1 MIEGKSFIGIKI
13 DTRDVDEVNAN
24 LIRSFSAPT
33 RIKAIAYGAQVAR
46 DEIQGYY
53 TAKGRNLWIN
63 PSLGTHGP
71 GRKKT
76 VFAKL
81 IESGW
86 GVQSSNGT
94 TATISNK
101 ALGLAH
107 NVTGGTIRA
116 KRVKFLTIPLVPEA
130 HDLRAKE
137 YAAKFG
143 PLFAAKGLL
152 LQAPPKGQEGP
163 PRAIYALKKSV
174 THAPW
179 PGALPPDED
188 YINPFIAAAMEVII
202 EEMTKP

>member
-13 DTRDVDEVNAN
+13 DTRQVDNAAAN
-24 LIRSFSAPT
+24 IVRSANVQT
-33 RIKAIAYGAQVAR
+33 RIKAIAAGAQVAR

-63 PSLGTHGP
+63 PALGTHGP

-76 VFAKL
+76 AFAKL

-86 GVQSSNGT
+86 NVASSNGT
-94 TATISNK
+94 TATISNG

-107 NVTGGTIRA
+107 KVTGGTIRA
-116 KRVKFLTIPLVPEA
+116 KRVKFLTIPLIPQA
-130 HDLRAKE
+130 HDRRA
-137 YAAKFG
+137 AQFAKDIG
-143 PLFAAKGLL
+143 PLFAAKGVLMWKKPDGSITP
-152 LQAPPKGQEGP
+152 A
-163 PRAIYALKKSV
+163 YALKKSV
-174 THAPW
+174 THKPW

-188 YINPFIAAAMEVII
+188 YINPFIAAAVDVIL